1 MNIENNIIKRI
12 LKNTY
17 FINGTAYAGKSTLV
31 KRLAEK
37 YEGICCGENYH
48 LKLADLTDKEHQ
60 PNISYM
66 KDLKDWHEFV
76 SRTPEEYEA
85 WVDGGKA
92 EIAELEIILLLQYAA
107 SGKKIFVDTNIP
119 VDMLKEISD
128 YEHVLIMLSPPETS
142 VNRFFDRED
151 AEKQFLYRLLLESED
166 PEKAMENFRECL
178 KRVNSDSHN
187 AEFDNSGFK
196 VIRRDESRTI
206 EQTLTLAEKHFKLL

>member
-1 MNIENNIIKRI
+1 MNIENNIIKAI

-37 YEGICCGENYH
+37 HVGICCGENYH
-48 LKLADLTDKEHQ
+48 LRLSDLTDKEHQ

-66 KDLKDWHEFV
+66 RELTDWHEFV

-85 WVDGGKA
+85 WVDGGKE
-92 EIAELEIILLLQYAA
+92 EIAELEIVILLQYAA

-128 YEHVLIMLSPPETS
+128 YEHVLIMLSPQEIS

-151 AEKQFLYRLLLESED
+151 AEKQFLYRLLLESEN
-166 PEKAMENFRECL
+166 PEKAIENFRECL
-178 KRVNSDSHN
+178 KRVNSDSRY
-187 AEFDNSGFK
+187 AEFENSGFK
-196 VIRRDESRTI
+196 VIKRDESRTI
-206 EQTLTLAEKHFKLL
+206 EQTVALAEKHFKLQ